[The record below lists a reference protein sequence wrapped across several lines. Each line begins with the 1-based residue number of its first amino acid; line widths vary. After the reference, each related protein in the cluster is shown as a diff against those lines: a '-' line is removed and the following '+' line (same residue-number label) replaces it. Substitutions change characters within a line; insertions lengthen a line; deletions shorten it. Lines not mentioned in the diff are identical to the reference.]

1 MSTKKTQEN
10 RKKHTTSKNDTTI
23 HVKKSHELLDPL
35 QSTQKTPKYVCSYCQ
50 FESGNKKDYGK
61 HLSTLKHQKNE
72 QLSKE
77 KEKKQEM
84 MNVYY
89 CSKCSKEY
97 TSRSGLW
104 RHQQQCEE
112 HTQEEELE
120 QESKEPKEVEP
131 EEQEKEKEQNQ
142 NRISVDII
150 DNNENLKNHKNHTN
164 EEIQQNLVKLMSELT
179 PELIVSLIQQN
190 KEMQSM
196 MMEQNKTMMDFVKN
210 TGNNSHNNY
219 NNNNNC
225 NNIQNNNHSFNL
237 NFFLNETCKNAMN
250 MSDFVKNMVVTT
262 DDFEQTGKLG
272 YANGICRILEN
283 GLNKLD
289 VRQRPIHCTDVKRE
303 IIYIKDNDKWE
314 KDDDNKTKLLGVVKQ
329 IGAKNIGM
337 IPQWRKE
344 HPGWADSDSK
354 ENDRYLNYV
363 LNSMCGS
370 TDQEI
375 YKNYGDIMRYMC
387 KITVVDKKE
396 TMML

>member
-1 MSTKKTQEN
+1 MSTKKTP
-10 RKKHTTSKNDTTI
+10 NDKLNSTNYKDDMIIDNTI
-23 HVKKSHELLDPL
+23 GTECAKSV
-35 QSTQKTPKYVCSYCQ
+35 SATQKTHRYTCVFCA

-61 HLSTLKHQKNE
+61 HLLTLKHQKNE

-77 KEKKQEM
+77 TEKCLDNDM
-84 MNVYY
+84 SIYH
-89 CSKCSKEY
+89 CSKCNKEY

-104 RHQQQCEE
+104 RHQQQDQC
-112 HTQEEELE
+112 HTHEEERF
-120 QESKEPKEVEP
+120 VE
-131 EEQEKEKEQNQ
+131 
-142 NRISVDII
+142 RISVDII
-150 DNNENLKNHKNHTN
+150 DNNENLRNHKNHTN

-210 TGNNSHNNY
+210 TGNGNNNY
-219 NNNNNC
+219 SNNNNC
-225 NNIQNNNHSFNL
+225 NNIQNNNNSFNL

-262 DDFEQTGKLG
+262 YDFEQTGKLG

-289 VRQRPIHCTDVKRE
+289 VCERPIHCTDVKRE

-314 KDDDNKTKLLGVVKQ
+314 RDDNKTKLLGFVKQ

-344 HPGWADSDSK
+344 HPGWNDGDSK
-354 ENDRYLNYV
+354 ENDRYLKYV
-363 LNSMCGS
+363 FNSMCGS
-370 TDQEI
+370 TDEEI
-375 YKNYGDIMRYMC
+375 HKNYGDIMRYMC
-387 KITVVDKKE
+387 KITMVEKKG
-396 TMML
+396 TILL